1 MLRNFR
7 YNSDNGCFNYEPL
20 KEAPFLIPRNDI
32 IERIKKAS
40 CDLMTFN
47 DFVKLAHPSLVLL
60 KQNVV
65 IPLDEIKDL
74 KSSYVV
80 LLKRNCVQWDN
91 FSEMAEL
98 VATYENALVIYS
110 NPEKNGAALALAI
123 FI

>member
-1 MLRNFR
+1 
-7 YNSDNGCFNYEPL
+7 
-20 KEAPFLIPRNDI
+20 
-32 IERIKKAS
+32 
-40 CDLMTFN
+40 MTFN